1 MLAFCGKRGVQVL
14 LTCLQRLVTRDAVI
28 QGPSSFA
35 RYLTPPTMS
44 FSASGPVLAFGFPAW
59 GMPLLSCQTHVPSC
73 LAGFAR
79 SLQEGLDVRSAGHQ
93 RTGHIRSL
101 MAAHEFSVSLLKAEN
116 VRMKLGKEE

>member
-1 MLAFCGKRGVQVL
+1 
-14 LTCLQRLVTRDAVI
+14 
-28 QGPSSFA
+28 
-35 RYLTPPTMS
+35 MS

-59 GMPLLSCQTHVPSC
+59 GMPLLSCQTQTSDFSKKSGAASGPVPSC
-73 LAGFAR
+73 LAGFSR